1 MEEGESMMDEE
12 TVRLLKKQLQ
22 GVVGRVS
29 ECVGALQS
37 PSNGRPG
44 DEQAG
49 FRRFVEATDGL
60 MSQMLELEEEVTRD
74 GGDQVPNPEVER
86 VVIELVL
93 MHLVDALAST
103 CARVSAL
110 DKDVFLMQA
119 GEMFDVVIG
128 LGGEGIEGSEGVFY
142 GFIYS
147 GK

>member
-1 MEEGESMMDEE
+1 MDEH
-12 TVRLLKKQLQ
+12 TVRRMKKQLR

-60 MSQMLELEEEVTRD
+60 MSQVLELEEAVAMAN
-74 GGDQVPNPEVER
+74 GDLVPNPEIER

-93 MHLVDALAST
+93 VHLADALANT
-103 CARVSAL
+103 CARVSTI
-110 DKDVFLMQA
+110 DKDVFLTQA
-119 GEMFDVVIG
+119 GEMFDVVVG

-147 GK
+147 RERTKSGP